1 MFWHIKDMGATK
13 RAQCFRANEKW
24 SWATHMQPPLLT
36 RMVSLIYVVC
46 IYNTCTC
53 EEAVQVSTG
62 AALTVNRWSP
72 IFHQQK
78 QLGPQRL
85 WGLSYF
91 ATVQPALTYFV
102 SRSLCDALNYL
113 LHELRLQHL
122 HDLRLQP
129 CWHESLEGIDLIW
142 ESLHRPTIIL
152 TSGSSVVRVV
162 QPQCPEVVFCRTPIT
177 VVRLGDLKCQAHHF
191 LFMFF
196 FVTVDEHHC
205 TGIEHHSQSL
215 QNRCTVDG
223 PCTCPLLWS
232 RVQWLDKGAM
242 DGQCI
247 FWESSSNE
255 MTFLASHI
263 GSTMYSGIQPL

>member
-1 MFWHIKDMGATK
+1 M
-13 RAQCFRANEKW
+13 
-24 SWATHMQPPLLT
+24 L
-36 RMVSLIYVVC
+36 Y
-46 IYNTCTC
+46 
-53 EEAVQVSTG
+53 VSTTH
-62 AALTVNRWSP
+62 AHVKKLYKSALVLQTVNRCSP

-91 ATVQPALTYFV
+91 VTVQPALTYFV

-122 HDLRLQP
+122 HDLRLQL
-129 CWHESLEGIDLIW
+129 CWHEGLEGIDLIW

-162 QPQCPEVVFCRTPIT
+162 YPQCPEVVFCRTPIT

-196 FVTVDEHHC
+196 FLW
-205 TGIEHHSQSL
+205 QSM
-215 QNRCTVDG
+215 NII
-223 PCTCPLLWS
+223 
-232 RVQWLDKGAM
+232 VQA
-242 DGQCI
+242 
-247 FWESSSNE
+247 
-255 MTFLASHI
+255 
-263 GSTMYSGIQPL
+263 